1 MIMLFKS
8 LIKLIVV
15 ISFRTFLWGLLT
27 GNFTNINIITG
38 IVLSIIIPLNDYK
51 NLRLVSI
58 IPSIFKTISLPYQMI
73 KETIQII
80 LLTKPKEVYVKE
92 DKNLQGIR
100 GSKLA
105 TFLDVLIITST
116 PMTIVIGEEGDQWRI
131 HTLAKRSEQ

>member
-38 IVLSIIIPLNDYK
+38 IVLSITIPLNDYK

-80 LLTKPKEVYVKE
+80 LLKKPKEVYVKE
-92 DKNLQGIR
+92 DKNLQGLR

>member
-27 GNFTNINIITG
+27 SNFTNINIIAG
-38 IVLSIIIPLNDYK
+38 IVLSITIPLNDYR
-51 NLRLVSI
+51 NLRLISI
-58 IPSIFKTISLPYQMI
+58 IPSIFKIISLPYQMI

-80 LLTKPKEVYVKE
+80 LLTKPKEVYIKE

>member
-1 MIMLFKS
+1 
-8 LIKLIVV
+8 
-15 ISFRTFLWGLLT
+15 
-27 GNFTNINIITG
+27 
-38 IVLSIIIPLNDYK
+38 
-51 NLRLVSI
+51 
-58 IPSIFKTISLPYQMI
+58 MI

-80 LLTKPKEVYVKE
+80 LLTKPKEVYIKE

>member
-38 IVLSIIIPLNDYK
+38 IVLSITIPLNDYK

-58 IPSIFKTISLPYQMI
+58 IPSIVKTISLPYQMI

>member
-38 IVLSIIIPLNDYK
+38 IVLSITIPLNDYK

-80 LLTKPKEVYVKE
+80 LLKKPKEVYVKE
-92 DKNLQGIR
+92 DKNLQGLR

-116 PMTIVIGEEGDQWRI
+116 PMTIVIGEEGDQWRV
-131 HTLAKRSEQ
+131 HTLAKRSEH

>member
-15 ISFRTFLWGLLT
+15 ISFRTFLWALLT

-92 DKNLQGIR
+92 DKNLQGMR

>member
-58 IPSIFKTISLPYQMI
+58 IPSILKTISLPYQMI

-131 HTLAKRSEQ
+131 HTLVKRSEQ

>member
-38 IVLSIIIPLNDYK
+38 IILSIIIPLNDYK

-131 HTLAKRSEQ
+131 HTLVKRSEQ

>member
-1 MIMLFKS
+1 MMMLFKS

-27 GNFTNINIITG
+27 GNFTNINIIAG

-51 NLRLVSI
+51 NLRLASI

-73 KETIQII
+73 KETVQII
-80 LLTKPKEVYVKE
+80 LLTKPKEVYKKE

>member
-38 IVLSIIIPLNDYK
+38 IVLSITIPLNDYK

-80 LLTKPKEVYVKE
+80 LLKKPKEVYVKE

>member
-51 NLRLVSI
+51 NLRLASI

-116 PMTIVIGEEGDQWRI
+116 PMTIVIG
-131 HTLAKRSEQ
+131 

>member
-1 MIMLFKS
+1 MIMLFNS

-131 HTLAKRSEQ
+131 HTLVKRSEQ

>member
-92 DKNLQGIR
+92 DKNLQGMR

-131 HTLAKRSEQ
+131 HTLVKRSEQ

>member
-131 HTLAKRSEQ
+131 HTLAKSSEQ

>member
-15 ISFRTFLWGLLT
+15 ISFRTFLWALLT

-131 HTLAKRSEQ
+131 HTLVKRSEQ

>member
-27 GNFTNINIITG
+27 GNFTNINVITG

>member
-131 HTLAKRSEQ
+131 HTLVKRSEQ

>member
-27 GNFTNINIITG
+27 GNFTNINIIIG

-131 HTLAKRSEQ
+131 HTLVKRSEQ

>member
-15 ISFRTFLWGLLT
+15 ISFRTFLWALLT

-92 DKNLQGIR
+92 DKNLQGMR

-131 HTLAKRSEQ
+131 HTLVKRSEQ